1 MDVIKEP
8 RWLSLE
14 DQVVWRNY
22 LRATMEVREALERD
36 LMDGYGLSLNE
47 YEVMVVLS
55 EQPEHTARMS
65 TLADDLVNSRSRL
78 THTVTRMER
87 RGLVVR
93 STCADDRRGV
103 NCRLTDAGYE
113 LLRTAAP
120 LHVESVRQQIFD
132 RLSRAEIESLGAIM
146 AKLGDV

>member
-1 MDVIKEP
+1 MSSKH
-8 RWLSLE
+8 RWLSE
-14 DQVVWRNY
+14 KDQKVWRTY
-22 LRATMEVREALERD
+22 LRATQEVQTKLDKD
-36 LMDGYGLSLNE
+36 LADSGLSLNE
-47 YEVMVVLS
+47 YEVLVVLS
-55 EQPEHTARMS
+55 EQPDRTIRMS
-65 TLADDLVNSRSRL
+65 ALAEDLVNSRSRL